1 MPRQQIGA
9 PIRFDPDCVRHYLD
23 VLHPALPRELE
34 RPRPAGRNIPQSFRQ
49 PARVGS
55 AWARIYGRG
64 APGRC
69 SIACCG
75 KNNQFTGTGEITA
88 TSCGSTASWCST
100 ENAMNKG
107 DSSAAARQIYKAH
120 SIHR

>member
-9 PIRFDPDCVRHYLD
+9 PVALILIVSGITLMYYILHSHGWSWNGPVPLAETFRNLSVSTRTLV
-23 VLHPALPRELE
+23 VLGLV
-34 RPRPAGRNIPQSFRQ
+34 ST
-49 PARVGS
+49 
-55 AWARIYGRG
+55 AW

-75 KNNQFTGTGEITA
+75 KNNQLTGTGEVPTA
-88 TSCGSTASWCST
+88 SCGSPGSWCST